1 MNDDWICGFCL
12 ALSTD
17 LETHPDRC
25 ERCEMTRCHEC
36 GTWLKE
42 RDGKQSKFCHGC
54 GTISPTTS
62 ARFSRTSS
70 ISCCYV
76 EREWMRRNLG
86 GSCDGLYAI
95 ATGWKDT
102 ESRKLGKSAISSW
115 ITKEN
120 GGEREHI
127 RELTEEEK
135 KIIKGD

>member
-1 MNDDWICGFCL
+1 
-12 ALSTD
+12 
-17 LETHPDRC
+17 
-25 ERCEMTRCHEC
+25 
-36 GTWLKE
+36 
-42 RDGKQSKFCHGC
+42 
-54 GTISPTTS
+54 
-62 ARFSRTSS
+62 
-70 ISCCYV
+70 
-76 EREWMRRNLG
+76 MRRNLG